1 VSYKQVDLDRGEN
14 PDHEGY
20 YRKLGLLKPKPKE
33 EKDFC
38 RACIDCKDSWSAG
51 MDLSCHDACDKFQEW
66 KERKDDVSRL
76 QKRND

>member
-1 VSYKQVDLDRGEN
+1 VSYKQVDLNQGEN

-38 RACIDCKDSWSAG
+38 RACIGCKKAWSAG
-51 MDLSCHDACDKFQEW
+51 GESSCHEGCADYQKW
-66 KERKDDVSRL
+66 KGDL
-76 QKRND
+76 Y